1 MIVMVERTRVM
12 DKLFI
17 AHGVK
22 LADLQRAI
30 VEFDLENDE
39 KVKYAKSVNLASREQ
54 LVKIKT
60 EKMMEEIKV
69 NPEQTEEVKEVCKEA
84 GEIDS
89 TPDLEGLLAF
99 DEYLKI
105 FRIVVILQVRFL
117 KRIDDEHKLE
127 RRAAL
132 EVGDQKKFAETASK
146 MLGIQQKAK
155 QGVTLCVLQQLDIPA
170 EIYDKTGRSV
180 KESPEKGL

>member
-1 MIVMVERTRVM
+1 
-12 DKLFI
+12 
-17 AHGVK
+17 
-22 LADLQRAI
+22 
-30 VEFDLENDE
+30 
-39 KVKYAKSVNLASREQ
+39 
-54 LVKIKT
+54 
-60 EKMMEEIKV
+60 MMEEIKV

-146 MLGIQQKAK
+146 MLGIQ
-155 QGVTLCVLQQLDIPA
+155 
-170 EIYDKTGRSV
+170 
-180 KESPEKGL
+180 